1 MAFAA
6 LDLGGTYVKAG
17 LVHPEPGGTS
27 HVVRTPMP
35 YSRSGQVADTI
46 DVSALMQLVHREVLR
61 LVAAGA
67 RALLISN
74 QMHGVVLVGPD
85 LAPVSPM
92 YTWQADLA
100 ANLPGGSPAVV
111 QRLSEEL
118 GEAQRRALGNELR
131 PGLPIVT
138 LACLAPSHSAA
149 LENATALSI
158 GDFVASELC
167 GHVVASHVSNAA
179 ASGLYDLVTG
189 TWSAPALRAA
199 GVEHVAMPVV
209 THEPA
214 VVGTTHI
221 GGHRVPVVCAIGDQ
235 QASLA
240 GAGLAPDELSAN
252 VATGCQVSRRIPHAD
267 TAVPQLRPYLA
278 GDYLATVTHIPAGRA
293 LNAFVRLLTGSLPD
307 DDPADHWQ
315 HLESAARNAPEGV
328 QANVAVFPAA
338 RDFPGGLAGLTED
351 TMTPGAVFRGAM
363 NDVAGRI
370 AAAATAVGTQG
381 LSRLVFSGGLAYRS
395 SLMREMVTH
404 RVGLPARVVDE
415 DADALTG
422 LAYVA
427 TLVPHL

>member
-6 LDLGGTYVKAG
+6 IDLGGTYVKAG
-17 LVHPEPGGTS
+17 LVHPAPGGAS
-27 HVVRTPMP
+27 QVVRTPMP
-35 YSRSGQVADTI
+35 YSRSGQVADAI
-46 DVSALMQLVHREVLR
+46 DVSALMQLVHRELHR

-100 ANLPGGSPAVV
+100 AHLPGGSPAVV
-111 QRLSEEL
+111 QQLADEL
-118 GEAQRRALGNELR
+118 GDSQRRALGNELR

-138 LACLAPSHSAA
+138 LACLAQSQGAVS
-149 LENATALSI
+149 EGATALSI
-158 GDFVASELC
+158 GDFVASSLC

-189 TWSAPALRAA
+189 QWSTPALHAA
-199 GVEHVAMPVV
+199 GVEPLAMPPV
-209 THEPA
+209 TAEPTT
-214 VVGTTHI
+214 VGTVEANGRH
-221 GGHRVPVVCAIGDQ
+221 VPVVCAIGDQ

-267 TAVPQLRPYLA
+267 TSVPQLRPYLA

-293 LNAFVRLLTGSLPD
+293 LNAFVRLLTGAHAD
-307 DDPADHWQ
+307 DDLADHWQ
-315 HLESAARNAPEGV
+315 HLELAARDAPQGV
-328 QANVAVFPAA
+328 QANVAVFAAA
-338 RDFPGGLAGLTED
+338 RDFPGALTGLTEN
-351 TMTPGAVFRGAM
+351 TMTPGAVFLGAM
-363 NDVAGRI
+363 SDVADRI
-370 AAAATAVGTQG
+370 AAAASAVGTQG

-422 LAYVA
+422 LAHVA